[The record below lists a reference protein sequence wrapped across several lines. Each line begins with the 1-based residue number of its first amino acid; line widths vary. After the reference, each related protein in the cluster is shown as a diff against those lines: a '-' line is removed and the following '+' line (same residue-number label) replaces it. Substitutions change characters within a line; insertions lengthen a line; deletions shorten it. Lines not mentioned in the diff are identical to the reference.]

1 MKIQYQD
8 KIIEVEKEITI
19 QELLK
24 EEIEKSEYK
33 IIGAIF
39 NNEYVNAIRTY
50 QSLSDSDKQSVF
62 FLLETAIDDTICN
75 FLSWIDGVYFVS
87 GQKEEVILNIGEKR
101 FNINGELSDIW
112 KNLQEG
118 VKKEDLEEFY
128 GE

>member
-1 MKIQYQD
+1 MNTIDLIYSIKKRMYIQALEHYRKILY
-8 KIIEVEKEITI
+8 EHYGE
-19 QELLK
+19 
-24 EEIEKSEYK
+24 
-33 IIGAIF
+33 AF